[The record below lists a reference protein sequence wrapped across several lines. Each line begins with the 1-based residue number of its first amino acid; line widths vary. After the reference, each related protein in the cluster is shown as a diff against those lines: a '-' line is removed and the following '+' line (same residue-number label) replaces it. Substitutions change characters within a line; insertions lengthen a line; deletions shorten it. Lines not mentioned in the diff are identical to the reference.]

1 MKLDKGLIAGSSTL
15 LVLSLLEKE
24 DMYGYQMITELSRR
38 SNDTFQMKEGTLY
51 PILHALEKGKY
62 LSSYQQEAPTRSSP
76 SPERG
81 NAMGEKQE
89 RTPAEGWLDKAT
101 AGIRFGPDRKEVR
114 RELEEHLEDKALD
127 FQRIFP
133 GLTEDEA
140 KERAAAEM
148 GDPEEIGKELA
159 KIHRPWLGYLWRASQ
174 VLLGLV
180 LLSFLAEVGTLA
192 PHAGIRS
199 DREAEPGWVVEAAFV
214 GQEPVRINN
223 YTLWVEEAA
232 LIQGMGELHITWRA
246 ASPRFW
252 EMPDGEFSQAWT
264 AVDDRGTVYTSIW
277 DRTWDGERVL
287 PYVGSV
293 QFTGALVWSG
303 EQTVY
308 GVPQEAQWIQIN
320 IETGEGTIPVVLERE
335 ETQ

>member
-1 MKLDKGLIAGSSTL
+1 MKSDLDP
-15 LVLSLLEKE
+15 V
-24 DMYGYQMITELSRR
+24 
-38 SNDTFQMKEGTLY
+38 
-51 PILHALEKGKY
+51 GK
-62 LSSYQQEAPTRSSP
+62 
-76 SPERG
+76 
-81 NAMGEKQE
+81 
-89 RTPAEGWLDKAT
+89 WLDTATKA
-101 AGIRFGPDRKEVR
+101 IRFKPDRKEVR
-114 RELEEHLEDKALD
+114 AELSAHLEDKALD

-133 GLTEDEA
+133 DLTEDEA
-140 KERAAAEM
+140 RERAAVEM

-159 KIHRPWLGYLWRASQ
+159 KVHRPWLGYVWRVSQ
-174 VLLGLV
+174 VLLGLTI
-180 LLSFLAEVGTLA
+180 LSFLAEVGTLG
-192 PHAGIRS
+192 PHAGTRS
-199 DREAEPGWVVEAAFV
+199 DREAEPGWVVEAAFA

-246 ASPRFW
+246 ASPCFW
-252 EMPDGEFSQAWT
+252 EMPNGEFSQAWT
-264 AVDDRGTVYTSIW
+264 AVDDQGTAYTSIW
-277 DRTWDGERVL
+277 DRAWDGERML

-303 EQTVY
+303 EQIVY

>member
-1 MKLDKGLIAGSSTL
+1 MAEQKKCA
-15 LVLSLLEKE
+15 
-24 DMYGYQMITELSRR
+24 
-38 SNDTFQMKEGTLY
+38 
-51 PILHALEKGKY
+51 
-62 LSSYQQEAPTRSSP
+62 
-76 SPERG
+76 
-81 NAMGEKQE
+81 
-89 RTPAEGWLDKAT
+89 PAERWLDAAT
-101 AGIRFGPDRKEVR
+101 KSIRFGPDRKEVR
-114 RELEEHLEDKALD
+114 AELEAHLEDKALD

-133 GLTEDEA
+133 DLTEEEA
-140 KERAAAEM
+140 RERAAAEM

-159 KIHRPWLGYLWRASQ
+159 KVHRPWLGYVWRVSQ
-174 VLLGLV
+174 VLLGLTI
-180 LLSFLAEVGTLA
+180 LSFLAEVGTLG

-199 DREAEPGWVVEAAFV
+199 DREAEPGWVVEAAFA

-232 LIQGMGELHITWRA
+232 LIQGVGELHITWRA
-246 ASPRFW
+246 ASPCFW
-252 EMPDGEFSQAWT
+252 EMPNGEFSQAWT
-264 AVDDRGTVYTSIW
+264 AVDDQGTAYTSIW
-277 DRTWDGERVL
+277 DRAWDGERML

-303 EQTVY
+303 EQIVY